1 VRPTIRGGTVRC
13 SRLAAR
19 LDGRDVLRDVTLDLD
34 ARTIA
39 VIGDN
44 GSGKST
50 FARVVAG
57 LVPRSSGALEVL
69 GADPATDAATHRR
82 RIALVLSNP
91 DAQIVMP
98 VVSDDVAF
106 SLRPER
112 LPKPERA
119 ARVAAALERFGLT
132 DLADRPASDLSGG
145 QKQLLALCGAF
156 VRDPALVVADEPT
169 ALLDARNARRVA
181 DHLLGDGRHRAL
193 VVTHDLAL
201 ARRCEA
207 AVLFADGRVL
217 AAGAASGIVD
227 RYERSLTC

>member
-1 VRPTIRGGTVRC
+1 MLRC
-13 SRLAAR
+13 SRLSVR
-19 LDGRDVLRDVTLDLD
+19 LDGRAVLSEVDVDLQ

-57 LVPRSSGALEVL
+57 LVRRDAGTLEVL
-69 GADPATDAATHRR
+69 GSDPERDAVTHRR
-82 RIALVLSNP
+82 RVALVLSNP

-98 VVSDDVAF
+98 VVADDVAF

-112 LPKPERA
+112 LPKAERA
-119 ARVAAALERFGLT
+119 ARVAAALDRFGLA
-132 DLADRPASDLSGG
+132 DLADRPAADLSGG

-156 VRDPALVVADEPT
+156 VRNPALVVADEPT

-181 DHLLGDGRHRAL
+181 DHLLGDGPHRAL

-207 AVLFADGRVL
+207 AVLFADGRVV

-227 RYERSLTC
+227 RYERALAC

>member
-1 VRPTIRGGTVRC
+1 MILHCRDLGV
-13 SRLAAR
+13 R
-19 LDGRDVLRDVTLDLD
+19 LDGREVLRGVSLDLE

-57 LVPRSSGALEVL
+57 LVRRDAGDVRVL
-69 GADPATDAATHRR
+69 GLDPDRDAAEHRR
-82 RIALVLSNP
+82 RVALVLSNP

-98 VVSDDVAF
+98 VVSEDVAF

-112 LPKPERA
+112 LPRAERA
-119 ARVAAALERFGLT
+119 ERVARALERFGLT
-132 DLADRPASDLSGG
+132 HLAERPAHDLSGG

-169 ALLDARNARRVA
+169 AYLDARNARLVA
-181 DHLLGDGRHRAL
+181 DHLLAHSGHAL
-193 VVTHDLAL
+193 ILVTHDLAL
-201 ARRCEA
+201 ARRCDA
-207 AVLFADGRVL
+207 AVLFADGRVN
-217 AAGAASGIVD
+217 AVGAASDVVD
-227 RYERSLTC
+227 AYERTLLC